1 MEFRK
6 LDGAR
11 LDKRWMQEMVEATKC
26 FYKICS
32 VL

>member
-1 MEFRK
+1 MEFGK
-6 LDGAR
+6 LDGAT

-26 FYKICS
+26 FYKNCF